1 VRWHTESDNLV
12 LRTELIKLRYTVT
25 AITIK
30 DQQSIRACCTR
41 LYVSVEVLYP
51 VKAEFIVCPAVITN
65 CKHPVV
71 WEALIPAGLVE
82 YTRQDH
88 ERWEAPTRRIDTL
101 NCCHPVAIAWL
112 NDSYSTNTVRVG
124 DNL

>member
-12 LRTELIKLRYTVT
+12 LRTELIKLRCTVT

-41 LYVSVEVLYP
+41 LCVSVKVLYL
-51 VKAEFIVCPAVITN
+51 VKAKFIVCLAVVTN
-65 CKHPVV
+65 CKHLVV
-71 WEALIPAGLVE
+71 WEALILAGLVE

-88 ERWEAPTRRIDTL
+88 EQWEAPTRRINTL
-101 NCCHPVAIAWL
+101 NCCYLVAIAWL
-112 NDSYSTNTVRVG
+112 NDSCSTNTVRVS